1 MPASRAEQAHVA
13 ERRRRLL
20 DALASGLTMEQVAS
34 QEADEWFGDY
44 HGSPGQV
51 AQDARRALAAKAERE
66 SLISDHLVE
75 LELLRLTRTEARLN
89 SALMSAARRDNT
101 QQVVQ
106 TAQALVGLS
115 RRRAALLGLDKDKGT
130 RRQAA
135 PAGRDSGDELAKRR
149 KDRRA
154 SLPRAQAGPG

>member
-1 MPASRAEQAHVA
+1 MS
-13 ERRRRLL
+13 
-20 DALASGLTMEQVAS
+20 MEQVAA
-34 QEADEWFGDY
+34 QESDEWFGDY

-75 LELLRLTRTEARLN
+75 LELLRLGRTEARLN
-89 SALMSAARRDNT
+89 AALLSAARRDNT

-115 RRRAALLGLDKDKGT
+115 RRRASLLGLDKDKAGA
-130 RRQAA
+130 RRPPA
-135 PAGRDSGDELAKRR
+135 PAGRDGGDELSKRR

-154 SLPRAQAGPG
+154 GLPRAQARSE